1 MMFQITSSCDV
12 YVTLHN
18 IYREISVILFLVSLM
33 KMNIPR
39 TVYYHMPTIHA
50 VAIMT
55 CNMNFLMF
63 KPLNEEHQDLKII
76 YSKYFSNM
84 PSLTE
89 SIELINKGIK
99 NYTHTTN

>member
-1 MMFQITSSCDV
+1 VD
-12 YVTLHN
+12 
-18 IYREISVILFLVSLM
+18 ISGYFILGLFDEDGTYL
-33 KMNIPR
+33 R
-39 TVYYHMPTIHA
+39 TVDYEYASIESSGNYDLLYELPD
-50 VAIMT
+50 V
-55 CNMNFLMF
+55 